1 MANRTYLPT
10 LRVLTYA
17 IIKFVARYR
26 VQIDRNLGEGQ
37 IALLNALIAAAQT
50 LADSLGDPVV
60 GP

>member
-1 MANRTYLPT
+1 MAQRTYIPT

-17 IIKFVARYR
+17 ILKFVARYR
-26 VQIDRNLGEGQ
+26 QQIDRNLGSGQ
-37 IALLNALIAAAQT
+37 IALLNALLLAAQE